1 MKATSLFD
9 RLIGRRRPVWL
20 TLLVSLALL
29 SLPFLAVYLD
39 GGLGEVTRRGEWRVL
54 LLPPVIIIYI
64 LLVTPLMMRMGERV
78 LEALRPLVLLDDAEF
93 QHLVEHSARLSPLSE
108 LVLVAVGFALGIL
121 SALASDI
128 DDRYAWLRVYWFLCN
143 GLMYALLAWTIYVSI
158 ASTRV
163 NAAIHRQE
171 LRFDILDQHPFD
183 AVGRQSLLLA
193 LVFIGGITLSLLL
206 SFQPGSLA
214 APDFWIGYLVLMA
227 VVILIFFLN
236 MLPTHRLLVAEK
248 NRSLAPV
255 GEHINRLSRQLVDR
269 LDRGQDTAELP
280 GQISALS
287 LYEARLRTARTWPY
301 NTAMLRT
308 LFFSVLIPIGTLLIR
323 LVFEL
328 LYG

>member
-20 TLLVSLALL
+20 TLLVSLVLL
-29 SLPFLAVYLD
+29 SLPFLSVYLD

-64 LLVTPLMMRMGERV
+64 LLVTPMMMRMSERV
-78 LEALRPLVLLDDAEF
+78 LEALRQLVPLEDAEF

-121 SALASDI
+121 SALASGI
-128 DDRYAWLRVYWFLCN
+128 DDQYTWLRVYWFLCN

-171 LRFDILDQHPFD
+171 LRFDILDQRPFD

-214 APDFWIGYLVLMA
+214 ALDFWIGYLVLMA

-255 GEHINRLSRQLVDR
+255 GEHINRLSRQLVRR
-269 LDRGQDTAELP
+269 LDLGQDTGELP
-280 GQISALS
+280 GQISALT

-323 LVFEL
+323 LIFEL